1 MLEAHGILAISTPVS
16 SFMLMLM
23 LYLRRQTAFGQKS
36 NAYKQLVNVSA
47 YAFFAALATS
57 MVAPFVMIEAAAEA
71 VSILLY
77 QIGSSMAVASG
88 WVAARHPKR
97 HMLFFKAKRFLQARK
112 SERECK
118 TFLQLV
124 ERVRTQLPPDHET
137 HDTLDRLEQRVPQW
151 IEDRESLAEAIAM
164 QRVDEAIDPEMPH
177 PFDKAVQTDRMAK
190 PDDADDSEQTE
201 CDTTGLISPSD
212 TRNDMQAKYQNVDEK
227 IRTAFHIVRHLPH
240 KIRNR
245 ASRHQ
250 TGDNSDFNAL
260 HTLQQQALDAGEQK
274 RLEHTN
280 AREEAH
286 ACVDPSF
293 DDVIKR
299 QNDEG
304 ESEGSNR
311 TVFSEPA
318 METDDTAGSY
328 ESFAETDDTDDN
340 KRRAKVTLPEN
351 NPQTVNADE

>member
-36 NAYKQLVNVSA
+36 NAYKHLVNVSA
-47 YAFFAALATS
+47 YAFFAALAAS
-57 MVAPFVMIEAAAEA
+57 MVAPFVMVEAATEA

-124 ERVRTQLPPDHET
+124 ERVRAQLPPDHET

-190 PDDADDSEQTE
+190 ADDADDSGQTE
-201 CDTTGLISPSD
+201 RDIAALISPSD
-212 TRNDMQAKYQNVDEK
+212 TRNDMETKCQNVDEK

-245 ASRHQ
+245 ASQHQ
-250 TGDNSDFNAL
+250 TGDNSDFIEL
-260 HTLQQQALDAGEQK
+260 RTLQQQALDAGERK
-274 RLEHTN
+274 RLEQIN

-286 ACVDPSF
+286 ECVNPSF
-293 DDVIKR
+293 DDVVNR
-299 QNDEG
+299 QDEG
-304 ESEGSNR
+304 ESEDGDR